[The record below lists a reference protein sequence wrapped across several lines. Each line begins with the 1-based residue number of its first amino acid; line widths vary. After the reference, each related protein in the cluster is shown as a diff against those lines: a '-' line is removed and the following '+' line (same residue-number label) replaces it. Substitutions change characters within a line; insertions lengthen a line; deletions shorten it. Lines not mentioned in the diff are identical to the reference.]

1 MRTSQRSI
9 HMASFVWFYI
19 FATAVALVFAG
30 VWFMSPLGFGFA
42 PWPADAGLRAFAQ
55 GLYQVSYFGG
65 IPALLL
71 GQVVS
76 LALALALTRRSRL
89 AYYVPL
95 TTIGVFG
102 VSVAIVMSLMMR

>member
-30 VWFMSPLGFGFA
+30 AWFMSPLGFGFA

-55 GLYQVSYFGG
+55 GLYQVSYFAG

-76 LALALALTRRSRL
+76 LALALTRRSRL

-102 VSVAIVMSLMMR
+102 VSVAIVMSLMRL